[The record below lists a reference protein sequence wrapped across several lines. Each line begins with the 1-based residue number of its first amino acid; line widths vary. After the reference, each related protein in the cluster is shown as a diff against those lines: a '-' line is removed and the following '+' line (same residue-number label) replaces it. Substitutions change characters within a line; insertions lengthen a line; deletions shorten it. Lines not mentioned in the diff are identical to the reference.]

1 MTALVGLCS
10 SIFTNRHVELA
21 RLCSHAS
28 NTQNQSFEAAPY
40 MKHESLNIL
49 KAENIK
55 LSVKKKNTN
64 SYIILIY
71 KEFVDI
77 ISLNILFIINF

>member
-1 MTALVGLCS
+1 
-10 SIFTNRHVELA
+10 
-21 RLCSHAS
+21 
-28 NTQNQSFEAAPY
+28 

-77 ISLNILFIINF
+77 ISLKILFIINF

>member
-1 MTALVGLCS
+1 
-10 SIFTNRHVELA
+10 
-21 RLCSHAS
+21 
-28 NTQNQSFEAAPY
+28 